1 MTKNKDNNNANLSSE
16 FISISFKS
24 FVVDIKIKCKNFYS
38 QILDIKDKGVFE
50 KIFII
55 SENFLKKDMLGKKLY
70 LSILLTNDI
79 EMIKINKKSRNK
91 AHTTNVLA
99 FPYLNFINKN
109 NLKHEFLN
117 EPIILGDIVISLD
130 RITEEAKIAE
140 KKVLD
145 HFIHILIHGFLH
157 LLGFDHKTEGQARK
171 MENIETKILNHL
183 GIKDPYI
190 NL

>member
-1 MTKNKDNNNANLSSE
+1 MTKNEDNKNINLSGQ

-24 FVVDIKIKCKNFYS
+24 FVVDIKIKCKNFYGK
-38 QILDIKDKGVFE
+38 ILDIKDKGVFE

-55 SENFLKKDMLGKKLY
+55 SENLLKKDMLGKKLY
-70 LSILLTNDI
+70 LSILLTNDV

-91 AHTTNVLA
+91 ADTTNVLA

-157 LLGFDHKTEGQARK
+157 LLGFDHKTE
-171 MENIETKILNHL
+171 
-183 GIKDPYI
+183 
-190 NL
+190 

>member
-1 MTKNKDNNNANLSSE
+1 MTKNEDNKNINLSGQ

-24 FVVDIKIKCKNFYS
+24 FVVDIKIKCKNFYGK
-38 QILDIKDKGVFE
+38 ILDIKDKGVFE

-55 SENFLKKDMLGKKLY
+55 SENLLKKDMLGKKVY
-70 LSILLTNDI
+70 LSILLTNDV

-91 AHTTNVLA
+91 SDTTNVLA

-109 NLKHEFLN
+109 NLNYEPLN
-117 EPIILGDIVISLD
+117 DTIMLGDIVISLD

-145 HFIHILIHGFLH
+145 HFVHILIHGFLH
-157 LLGFDHKTEGQARK
+157 LLGFDHETEGQARK

-183 GIKDPYI
+183 GIKDPYL

>member
-1 MTKNKDNNNANLSSE
+1 MIKDKNNNNKNLSSE

-24 FVVDIKIKCKNFYS
+24 FVVDIKIKCKNFYAK
-38 QILDIKDKGVFE
+38 ILDIKDKGVFE

-99 FPYLNFINKN
+99 FPYLNFINNN

-117 EPIILGDIVISLD
+117 DTIMLGDIVISLD
-130 RITEEAKIAE
+130 RINEEAKIAE

-145 HFIHILIHGFLH
+145 HFVHILIHGILH
-157 LLGFDHKTEGQARK
+157 LLGFDHETEEQARK
-171 MENIETKILNHL
+171 MENIETKILNHI
-183 GIKDPYI
+183 GIEDPYI